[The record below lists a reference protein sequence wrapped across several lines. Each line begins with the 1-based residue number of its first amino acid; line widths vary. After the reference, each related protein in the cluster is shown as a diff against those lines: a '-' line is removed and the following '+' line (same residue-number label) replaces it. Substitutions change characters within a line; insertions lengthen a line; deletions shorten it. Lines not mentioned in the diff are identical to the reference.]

1 MSESISDHRRISAV
15 LRYQSRAPLGFDNKS
30 RAVCK
35 KTKTK
40 IRINSACAHVVHR
53 RSQSLNLLLITLF
66 IISVYFGV
74 NSKLFMKNG
83 KIVEKEAVY
92 RDRLKGLQILLSNSQ
107 AGTGR
112 KVKQEQEEISR
123 NHVQAF

>member
-1 MSESISDHRRISAV
+1 MYV
-15 LRYQSRAPLGFDNKS
+15 
-30 RAVCK
+30 K
-35 KTKTK
+35 KQKK
-40 IRINSACAHVVHR
+40 IRINSACAHVLHR
-53 RSQSLNLLLITLF
+53 RSQSLNLLLIALF

-107 AGTGR
+107 AGPGR

-123 NHVQAF
+123 EPRTSLFADLCTEFGRRIPYWK